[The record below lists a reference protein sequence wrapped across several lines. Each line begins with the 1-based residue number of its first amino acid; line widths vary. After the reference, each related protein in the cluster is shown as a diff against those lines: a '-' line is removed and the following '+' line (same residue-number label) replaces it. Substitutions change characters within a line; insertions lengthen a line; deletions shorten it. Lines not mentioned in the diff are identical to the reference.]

1 MKKKTYV
8 DLVGQLEESRF
19 ITELGL
25 QPSGLLTGQSENGTR
40 NTRTNR
46 GGPCLDK
53 WSVIRELVQDDTTRI
68 ESMRVISTL
77 LI

>member
-1 MKKKTYV
+1 MKKTYV

-25 QPSGLLTGQSENGTR
+25 QPSGLLTGQSKDGPR

-46 GGPCLDK
+46 GGSCLDK
-53 WSVIRELVQDDTTRI
+53 WSVICELIQDDATGI
-68 ESMRVISTL
+68 DAMRVVSTL